1 MGNEKKPA
9 VLAKRN
15 TKSIAHLLGGFTGGV
30 IATFSLH
37 PFEVLKTRLAVN
49 DGSLSESIHHKYT
62 GIANALRVIYKRNG
76 IRGFYQG
83 VSPNLIGSSFSWGVF
98 LFLYEKFK
106 SELLARQEGDSLKLQ
121 HQILSA
127 SLSGVITL
135 TLANPIWVVKT
146 RMILQASTVIEARS
160 SQSYYYRGVM
170 DGLSEIWRKEGVR
183 GLYRGYFAGVLGV
196 SHGVVQIV
204 SYDRLK
210 TVYKKYN
217 KISPHDSIA
226 LSTSAYL
233 MLSAISKVLAV
244 VATYPYQVVRFR
256 IQSKNELY
264 KGIIQTAV
272 LTARNE
278 GVYGFYKG
286 LLPSILRVTPAT
298 CITMLMYEY
307 SLMLHRYL
315 YET

>member
-1 MGNEKKPA
+1 MENEKSA
-9 VLAKRN
+9 VLAKHN
-15 TKSIAHLLGGFTGGV
+15 TKSIAHLIGGFTGGV

-49 DGSLSESIHHKYT
+49 DGSLSERIHHKYT
-62 GIANALRVIYKRNG
+62 GIGNAIRVIYNRNG
-76 IRGFYQG
+76 VKGFYQG
-83 VSPNLIGSSFSWGVF
+83 VSPNLIGSSFSWGIF
-98 LFLYEKFK
+98 LFLYERFK
-106 SELLARQEGDSLKLQ
+106 SELSGNSLKLE
-121 HQILSA
+121 HQIISA

-146 RMILQASTVIEARS
+146 RMILQSSTVIEAMS
-160 SQSYYYRGVM
+160 TQSYYYRGVL
-170 DGLSEIWRKEGVR
+170 DALSKIWRSEGMH
-183 GLYRGYFAGVLGV
+183 GLYKGYFAGVLGV

-210 TVYKKYN
+210 TGYRMYN
-217 KISPHDSIA
+217 NIGSYDSIA
-226 LSTSAYL
+226 LPTSVYL
-233 MLSAISKVLAV
+233 VLSATSKILAV
-244 VATYPYQVVRFR
+244 MMTYPYQVVRFR
-256 IQSKNELY
+256 IQSNNELY
-264 KGIIQTAV
+264 RSIIQTTI

-278 GVYGFYKG
+278 GAYGFYKG

-315 YET
+315 YER

>member
-1 MGNEKKPA
+1 MRADKTPEY
-9 VLAKRN
+9 N
-15 TKSIAHLLGGFTGGV
+15 TKGIAHLMGGFVGGV
-30 IATFSLH
+30 VATFSLH

-49 DGSLSESIHHKYT
+49 DGSLSERIIHRYT
-62 GIANALRVIYKRNG
+62 GIGNALRVIYTRNG
-76 IRGFYQG
+76 VKGFYQG

-98 LFLYEKFK
+98 LFLYEKLK
-106 SELLARQEGDSLKLQ
+106 SHLSTDSLRLQ

-146 RMILQASTVIEARS
+146 RMILQPS
-160 SQSYYYRGVM
+160 SALENVSPRLYYYRGVWHA
-170 DGLSEIWRKEGVR
+170 LSTIWRGEGLQ
-183 GLYRGYFAGVLGV
+183 GLYRGYIAGVLGV

-210 TVYKKYN
+210 TGYRKYN
-217 KISPHDSIA
+217 NINSHDSVA
-226 LSTSAYL
+226 LSTPAYL
-233 MLSAISKVLAV
+233 MLSAISKVSAV
-244 VATYPYQVVRFR
+244 VTTYPYQVLRFR
-256 IQSKNELY
+256 IQSNNQLY
-264 KGIIQTAV
+264 KGIIQTTL

-298 CITMLMYEY
+298 CITMLIYEY
-307 SLMLHRYL
+307 TLMAHRYV
-315 YET
+315 YEA